1 MIGVFATGFASGLA
15 LIVAIGSQNAFLLRQ
30 GLLRQHVLALVLF
43 CSLSDALLILLGV
56 AGAGALIEDK
66 PEWLLASRYAGALF
80 LAVYAFFAAR
90 RVFRPAP
97 VQTDTADTPSLRTSL
112 LLCFGFTF
120 LNPHVYL
127 DTVVL
132 LGSIAN
138 QYAQTGRWWF
148 GAGAA
153 FSSLCWFSALGFGS
167 RWLQPWFVNPRA
179 WQWLDALIA
188 CTMLALAWNLVVG

>member
-56 AGAGALIEDK
+56 AGAGALIQGK
-66 PEWLLASRYAGALF
+66 PEWLQASRYAGALF

-90 RVFRPAP
+90 RVFRPEPLLASNAQAP
-97 VQTDTADTPSLRTSL
+97 TLRRAL

-127 DTVVL
+127 DAVVL
-132 LGSIAN
+132 LGSMSN
-138 QYAQTGRWWF
+138 QYAETGRWWF
-148 GAGAA
+148 GAGAV
-153 FSSLCWFSALGFGS
+153 FSSVCWFSAWG
-167 RWLQPWFVNPRA
+167 
-179 WQWLDALIA
+179 
-188 CTMLALAWNLVVG
+188 LAVVGFNHGLKTHGPGNGWTR

>member
-1 MIGVFATGFASGLA
+1 MTGVFWTGFASGLV

-30 GLLRQHVLALVLF
+30 GLLRQHVMALVLF

-56 AGAGALIEDK
+56 AGAGALIQGK
-66 PEWLLASRYAGALF
+66 PEWLQASRYAGALF

-90 RVFRPAP
+90 RVFRPEPLLASNAEAP
-97 VQTDTADTPSLRTSL
+97 TLRTAL

-127 DTVVL
+127 DAVVL
-132 LGSIAN
+132 LGSMAN
-138 QYAQTGRWWF
+138 QYAQPAQWWF
-148 GAGAA
+148 GAGAV

-167 RWLQPWFVNPRA
+167 RWLQPWFENPRA
-179 WQWLDALIA
+179 WQWLDGLIA
-188 CTMLALAWNLVVG
+188 CTMLALAWNLAMG

>member
-15 LIVAIGSQNAFLLRQ
+15 LIVAIGTQNAFLLRQ

-56 AGAGALIEDK
+56 AGAGALIQGK
-66 PEWLLASRYAGALF
+66 PEWLQASRYAGALF
-80 LAVYAFFAAR
+80 LAVYALMAAR

-153 FSSLCWFSALGFGS
+153 LSSLCWFSALGFGS

-179 WQWLDALIA
+179 WQWLDSLIA
-188 CTMLALAWNLVVG
+188 CTMLALALNLVVG

>member
-15 LIVAIGSQNAFLLRQ
+15 LIVAIGTQNAFLLRQ

-56 AGAGALIEDK
+56 AGAGALIQGK
-66 PEWLLASRYAGALF
+66 PEWLQASRYAGALF
-80 LAVYAFFAAR
+80 LAVYALMAAR

-153 FSSLCWFSALGFGS
+153 LSSLCWFSALGFGS

-188 CTMLALAWNLVVG
+188 CTMLALALNLVVG

>member
-15 LIVAIGSQNAFLLRQ
+15 LIVAIGTQNAFLLRQ

-56 AGAGALIEDK
+56 AGAGALIQGK
-66 PEWLLASRYAGALF
+66 PEWLQASRYAGALF
-80 LAVYAFFAAR
+80 LAVYALKAAR

-97 VQTDTADTPSLRTSL
+97 VQTDTVDTPSLRTSL

-153 FSSLCWFSALGFGS
+153 LSSLCWFSALGFGS

-188 CTMLALAWNLVVG
+188 CTMLALALNLVVG

>member
-43 CSLSDALLILLGV
+43 CSL
-56 AGAGALIEDK
+56 
-66 PEWLLASRYAGALF
+66 AGALF

-90 RVFRPAP
+90 RVFRPEPLLASNAEAP
-97 VQTDTADTPSLRTSL
+97 TLRRAL

-127 DTVVL
+127 DAVVL

-153 FSSLCWFSALGFGS
+153 LSSLCWFSALGFGS

-188 CTMLALAWNLVVG
+188 CTMLALAWNLAMG

>member
-15 LIVAIGSQNAFLLRQ
+15 LIVAIGTQNAFLLRQ

-43 CSLSDALLILLGV
+43 FSLSDALLILLGV
-56 AGAGALIEDK
+56 AGAGALSPGK
-66 PEWLLASRYAGALF
+66 PEWLQASRYAGALF
-80 LAVYAFFAAR
+80 LAVYALMAAR

-127 DTVVL
+127 DPVVL

-138 QYAQTGRWWF
+138 QFAETDRWWF

-153 FSSLCWFSALGFGS
+153 LSSLCWFSALGFGS

-188 CTMLALAWNLVVG
+188 CTMLALALNLVVG